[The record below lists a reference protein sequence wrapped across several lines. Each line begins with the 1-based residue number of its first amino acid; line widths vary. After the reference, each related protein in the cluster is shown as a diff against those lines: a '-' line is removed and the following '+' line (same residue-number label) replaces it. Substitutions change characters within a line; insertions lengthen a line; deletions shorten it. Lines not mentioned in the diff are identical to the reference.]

1 MTFCLGMKVQDGLVG
16 IADTRILAGNE
27 IQYARKVSVYQ
38 QEGQAFFVM
47 TSGLRSVRDKT
58 ITYFEEM
65 LEERVSKERRLF
77 KAVNVFAEAL
87 RRVSE
92 EDRAALHAGEL
103 QFNFHALIGGQFAD
117 DVDHKLYLIYP
128 EGNWVEVGTL
138 GTPYQII
145 GASRYGKPII
155 DRCLRFHDDMR
166 FAFKV
171 GTLAFDATRISAVD
185 VDFPIHVVLCRKD
198 SFQMVEHTYE
208 RDDLLALSAWW
219 NERMRS
225 SVDGLPARW
234 IEEAFSKLSPVRD
247 HAGHDH
253 ILREDPEQEQR
264 ALSSS

>member
-38 QEGQAFFVM
+38 ESGQAFFIM
-47 TSGLRSVRDKT
+47 TSGLRSLRDKT

-77 KAVNVFAEAL
+77 KAVNVFSDAL

-92 EDRAALHAGEL
+92 EDRAALNAGEL

-117 DVDHKLYLIYP
+117 DPEHKLYLVYP
-128 EGNWVEVGTL
+128 EANWVEVGTL

-155 DRCLRFHDDMR
+155 DRCLRYHDDMR

-185 VDFPIHVVLCRKD
+185 VDFPIHVVLCRKG
-198 SFQMVEHTYE
+198 SFEMVEHTYE

-219 NERMRS
+219 NARMRGA
-225 SVDGLPARW
+225 VDSLPAEW
-234 IEEAFSKLSPVRD
+234 IEEAFAKLSPVRD
-247 HAGHDH
+247 HTGHDLVH
-253 ILREDPEQEQR
+253 RESPEQGTF
-264 ALSSS
+264 SSS

>member
-38 QEGQAFFVM
+38 EEGQSFFVM
-47 TSGLRSVRDKT
+47 TSGLRSLRDKT

-65 LEERVSKERRLF
+65 MEERVSKERRLF
-77 KAVNVFAEAL
+77 KAVNVFSEAL

-92 EDRAALHAGEL
+92 EDRAALHAGKL
-103 QFNFHALIGGQFAD
+103 DFNFHALIGGQFAD
-117 DVDHKLYLIYP
+117 DPEHKLYLVYP
-128 EGNWVEVGTL
+128 EANWVEVGTL

-155 DRCLRFHDDMR
+155 DRCLRYHDDMR

-185 VDFPIHVVLCRKD
+185 VDFPIHVVLCRKG

-208 RDDLLALSAWW
+208 RDDLLVLSAWW
-219 NERMRS
+219 NERMRGA
-225 SVDGLPARW
+225 VDSLPAEW
-234 IEEAFSKLSPVRD
+234 IEEAFTKLSPV
-247 HAGHDH
+247 HEHH
-253 ILREDPEQEQR
+253 ILEPGSLEGSGQE

>member
-27 IQYARKVSVYQ
+27 IQYARKVSIFQ
-38 QEGQAFFVM
+38 GDEQAFFVM

-58 ITYFEEM
+58 LTYFEEM
-65 LEERVSKERRLF
+65 IPEKVSKERRLF
-77 KAVNVFAEAL
+77 KAVNVFSEAL

-92 EDRAALHAGEL
+92 EDRDSLHAGEL
-103 QFNFHALIGGQFAD
+103 QFNFHALIGGQFGD
-117 DVDHKLYLIYP
+117 DPEHKLYLLYP
-128 EGNWVEVGTL
+128 EANWVEVGTL

-155 DRCLRFHDDMR
+155 DRCLRYHDDMR

-185 VDFPIHVVLCRKD
+185 VDFPIHVVLCRKN
-198 SFQMVEHTYE
+198 SFEMVEHTYE
-208 RDDLLALSAWW
+208 KDDLLALSAWW

-225 SVDGLPARW
+225 AVDELPAMW
-234 IEEAFSKLSPVRD
+234 IEECFSKLNPVRERTSP
-247 HAGHDH
+247 A
-253 ILREDPEQEQR
+253 R
-264 ALSSS
+264 APSPKSEAMTPG